1 MCPGRASFFG
11 VGVGSRGET
20 FRHQQSWVTRRSDD
34 GLAGDRAG
42 SGTAE
47 RRIVARVR
55 NGSSWP
61 IGATLLGGGVN
72 FSVYS
77 KHSTELQLLLF
88 DHVDDER
95 PARVVPLDP
104 AKHRSYHYWHVFVPD
119 LKPGQVYGYR
129 ARGPRAPER
138 GLTYDPDKV
147 LLDPYARLLA
157 IPRRYDRRAAIRP
170 GENFAE
176 SLKSVVVDTTSYD
189 WEGDK
194 PLNRPFVGTVIYELH
209 VGGFTRRANS
219 GVAAEKR
226 GTYAGL
232 IEKIPYLVDL
242 GITAVELLPVFQFEV
257 DDAVVGTNYWGY
269 SPIAF
274 FAPHRQYSSR
284 QDLMG
289 PLDEFRDLVKALHR
303 AGIEVILDVVFNHT
317 SEGDER
323 GPTQSFRGLDNPTY
337 YVLEKGKYS
346 NFSGTGNTLHT
357 NHAVVRRLIQDSLRY
372 WVREMHV
379 DGFRFDLASI
389 LARDGTGRMLDYPTT
404 LWSIETDPELVD
416 TKLIAEPWDAGG
428 LYQVGTFVGDRWKEW
443 NGRFRD
449 DVRAFVRGDEGA
461 VAAMPNRIMASPD
474 LYGHKELDP
483 EQTVNFVTCH
493 DGFTL
498 NDLVSYNSKH
508 NEANGE
514 GNRDGADH
522 NLSWNCGVEG
532 PTDDPAVERL
542 RNRQAK
548 NLLLL
553 TLTSI
558 GVPMLLMGDE
568 VRRTQLGNNN
578 AYCQDSELSW
588 FDWSLLERHADLHR
602 FVKLLV
608 EWRLHETPERDPR
621 LTLSQFLLSSRIEWH
636 GVELNRPDFSPQSHS
651 FAVSAHGRRGHMH
664 LMFNSYWEA
673 LSFELPPRQSGAWR
687 RIADTALESPH
698 DISPLSEAPA
708 LSDWRYLV
716 QARSAVMLVE

>member
-1 MCPGRASFFG
+1 VSPAITHGTGRRKG
-11 VGVGSRGET
+11 
-20 FRHQQSWVTRRSDD
+20 
-34 GLAGDRAG
+34 
-42 SGTAE
+42 
-47 RRIVARVR
+47 IVAPVR
-55 NGSSWP
+55 DGISWP
-61 IGATLLGGGVN
+61 IGATLLEGGVN

-104 AKHRSYHYWHVFVPD
+104 ATHRSYHYWHVFVPG
-119 LKPGQVYGYR
+119 LKTGQVYGYR
-129 ARGPRAPER
+129 ARGPRVPER

-147 LLDPYARLLA
+147 LLDPYARLVA
-157 IPRRYDRRAAIRP
+157 MPRCYDRAAATRS
-170 GENFAE
+170 GENFAQ
-176 SLKSVVVDTTSYD
+176 SLKSVVVDTTNYD

-194 PLNRPFVGTVIYELH
+194 PLKRPFVGTVIYELH
-209 VGGFTRRANS
+209 VAGFTRRPNS

-257 DDAVVGTNYWGY
+257 GDAVVGSNYWGY

-404 LWSIETDPELVD
+404 LWSIETDPELAD

-474 LYGHKELDP
+474 LYSHEDVDP

-514 GNRDGADH
+514 GNRDGNDH

-532 PTDDPAVERL
+532 PTDDPEVERL

-553 TLTSI
+553 TLTSV

-578 AYCQDSELSW
+578 AYCQDGELSW
-588 FDWSLLERHADLHR
+588 FDWSLFERHADLHR

-608 EWRLHETPERDPR
+608 EWRLHGTPERNPR
-621 LTLSQFLLSSRIEWH
+621 VTLSQFLLSSHIEWH
-636 GVELNRPDFSPQSHS
+636 GVELNQPDLSLHSRS
-651 FAVSAHGRRGHMH
+651 FAVSVHGRRGHMH

-673 LSFELPPRQSGAWR
+673 LAFELPPRQNGAWR
-687 RIADTALESPH
+687 RVADTALDSPN
-698 DISPLSEAPA
+698 DILPLAQAPA
-708 LSDWRYLV
+708 LTKWRYLV
-716 QARSAVMLVE
+716 QPRSAVMLVE